1 MSLGTVLS
9 GQSLGTVPT
18 VSDRCHYRDAAEGPE
33 GSSNIDALSPLLIL
47 SKLLEPHEKTNCGVG
62 NLGEGLLGVRC
73 PWAFA

>member
-1 MSLGTVLS
+1 MPDESQFYQHGSRIENDNINV
-9 GQSLGTVPT
+9 V
-18 VSDRCHYRDAAEGPE
+18 RRDWITEGPE